1 MLFVGGTGGGRECAV
16 VAVGRI
22 AFPEWG
28 IVTGHADE
36 GGREGTTA
44 QGTQRRGAAG
54 LGGLL

>member
-1 MLFVGGTGGGRECAV
+1 MLFVGGTGGEGECAV

-36 GGREGTTA
+36 GERGRKHRGHREEGQQA
-44 QGTQRRGAAG
+44 
-54 LGGLL
+54 